1 MVSVVIALDDDL
13 TPDMVVSINHSWR
26 FLIEAKSSPSKNSLW
41 QFQTAASVLDD
52 ELGPLSREEFKSS
65 ITAERFRELV
75 RGVFRML
82 CEAEHKDWAS
92 EFEKLAPE
100 LLSQD
105 NELEHLKTC
114 HLIPASFCMLLQRPH
129 SNLLEK
135 WRRLVIIR
143 LIIAAWIFALTG
155 RRSLQQF
162 VIRER
167 QYYLLHGA
175 HPPRS
180 SRHASGIAFGEGCSL
195 PR

>member
-1 MVSVVIALDDDL
+1 MASMMIAPPGDS
-13 TPDMVVSINHSWR
+13 TPDMVLFIDQSWQ
-26 FLIEAKSSPSKNSLW
+26 LIEAKSSRSKNSLW
-41 QFQTAASVLDD
+41 QFQTAASVLED
-52 ELGPLSREEFKSS
+52 ELGRFSS
-65 ITAERFRELV
+65 EDFRSFIATERFGELV

-82 CEAEHKDWAS
+82 CEAQHKDWVS

-105 NELEHLKTC
+105 DELERLKTC
-114 HLIPASFCMLLQRPH
+114 HLIPASFCVLLQRRH
-129 SNLLEK
+129 SDFLEK

-143 LIIAAWIFALTG
+143 SIIAAWIFALAEQ
-155 RRSLQQF
+155 RSLQQF

-180 SRHASGIAFGEGCSL
+180 SRHASGTAFGEGCSL